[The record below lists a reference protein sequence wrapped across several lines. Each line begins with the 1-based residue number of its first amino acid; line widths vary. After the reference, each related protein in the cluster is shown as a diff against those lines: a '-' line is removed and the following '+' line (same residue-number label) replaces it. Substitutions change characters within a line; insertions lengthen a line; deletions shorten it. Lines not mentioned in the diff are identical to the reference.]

1 MIIRDK
7 KTGVDAADMPVW
19 LVVAVQPLPNEPTGI
34 IIVDS
39 RKYDTTPDWRKP
51 LTPPITLHDAKAMF
65 KLLQGATQSWT

>member
-7 KTGVDAADMPVW
+7 KTGVDAADIPVW
-19 LVVAVQPLPNEPTGI
+19 LVVAVQPIPNKPPEI